1 MARVRVEPIVRL
13 DKEPRDGS
21 LTVVNC
27 KRPAA
32 KTPQHHSHNTE
43 IHQDFR
49 ICAPRTDLLY
59 QMVAATITSFD
70 QPSSSS
76 FN

>member
-13 DKEPRDGS
+13 DKEPCNGS
-21 LTVVNC
+21 LTIVNC
-27 KRPAA
+27 KRLAA
-32 KTPQHHSHNTE
+32 KTPQHHSYNTE

-49 ICAPRTDLLY
+49 ICALPIDLLY
-59 QMVAATITSFD
+59 QMVAATITL
-70 QPSSSS
+70 